1 MENSELEEATIQP
14 QNTWTG
20 TLCAYFRDFLETDFK
35 KSAAPKRNISNMDK
49 SGLRMG
55 FDIYQYPTLR
65 ESVADILNNKI
76 DLDSD
81 IQLEVGRSQHRSTLK
96 KGLLKLVKAHIDSI
110 DIADIEESKYVI
122 RHLFESKLQGD
133 KVDPDT
139 AAIEIIAGI
148 RNRLLLIIIN
158 PLLTNLNSQMK
169 METSDGLDMV
179 QTLED
184 EIGEI
189 ITNSITEKLDDAVAQ
204 ILVEKEFEIADEI
217 IEEVTN
223 LSEVYSQ
230 LIEYFET
237 FQTNDAFE
245 DLNGLTATIKIKENH
260 QLYLYIGNLTV
271 KNTSFPLLFIP
282 CEASI
287 NNSKLH
293 IKIDPHLFINKKAV
307 DYACGELTRELGR
320 PMAHHIDDRIIYLE
334 QGQRINKVAQGFL
347 DSFAHSIAF
356 GEPVDLSNP
365 IKTVATRG
373 SVKLDNRMYFAAFDQ
388 SDESL
393 LNDYESLIQLCGL
406 GEGLAFEKLIA
417 SFMSEN
423 PVSFDAELDSEWAEK
438 AFDERLVYDR
448 PVPVNEEQ
456 QKIISSLS
464 KSDCKFVSVEGPPG
478 TGKSHTITA
487 IVFNAILK
495 GKNVLVLSDKK
506 EALDVVEGKI
516 TSIIKKVRFE
526 DNVQDPILRLGKHGN
541 SFTKILSNKTIENL
555 KRGQGAASAQE
566 KPLDDDIFHREN
578 SLKSMLR
585 NYSDSQKSI
594 NLQDVAQFEENSVEL
609 GLSEDVTLTLCNNE
623 AAKQIISAIDFLCDQ
638 IDENNLTGLFE
649 KFSIDIEANKIQQ
662 FMSYCRIANN
672 FSETTEPPIGI
683 DNFRVFK
690 SENSDAFETLI
701 ADYINSRMP
710 IFGFLFK
717 RSRLLLLNARLAE
730 ITGHKNASNGQKHIE
745 ENILIHSYLKSFIA
759 EIPNEKKEDNLFVN
773 LTIQSLLD
781 GFSLDQ
787 QVIEDITESISLLNS
802 SLEEDLKLVAEGL
815 GVEYEGAH
823 EFLNKSLSE
832 AAISI
837 KIRNLETHMDN
848 FDEIADA
855 FRKVPKIDFSDQ
867 MRELELLKTKKLTN
881 AIDKSVIEFASE
893 KRNSAEKIKD
903 IIKKKQKFPSELF
916 EDLKKAFP
924 IIIAGIRD
932 YAEYVPLET
941 DLFDVVIIDEASQV
955 SIAQALPAF
964 IRAKKVIVFGDK
976 KQFSNVKTANASK
989 NTNQAYK
996 NVLRSKFVEQAGH
1009 SSADI
1014 NQLGLFDIKTSVLD
1028 FCDRLANM
1036 KIMLRKHFRGYP
1048 ELISLSSKYFYQNGL
1063 QAVKVR
1069 GKPISDVI
1077 SFDLIQ
1083 HDGLLELQG
1092 TVNEPEAE
1100 KIVQDL
1106 EAMLDEDGASDV
1118 MVITPHTDQQKLIT
1132 RKIYQHVSS
1141 SEIYEKLNL
1150 RVFTFDTCQGE
1161 EADLVIY
1168 SMVASEAVD
1177 RLRHIFPQS
1186 LNESTE
1192 VEENLR
1198 LQRLNVGFSRAKEKI
1213 RITHSKPLSEFTGS
1227 IGQSLNH
1234 YLSYLSRASAAPDP
1248 SETDPNSPMEKKVLG
1263 WLIATPIAEE
1273 LGSNF
1278 EIDAQ
1283 FEIGNYLRQ
1292 LDPTYEHPSYKVD
1305 FLLKVKYPSFTLQI
1319 VIEYDGFREHFVN
1332 RSEVNASNYMSYMR
1346 EEDVSRQM
1354 TLESYNYKFIRIN
1367 RFNSGKDPVAEL
1379 DARIRK
1385 LITMEEKDI
1394 VMPQILERM
1403 HSDEEKI
1410 KSKVAKLCSR
1420 CGLLKETEDF
1430 KDLDL
1435 KTGEGRVCKDCKNQS
1450 GTEGISRIPRR
1461 STRKSKGQE
1470 SLYFGDKIY
1479 LSCPYS
1485 EKDECKKLG
1494 GRWDRFAKKWYI
1506 HDDQDRS
1513 LFKKWL

>member
-1 MENSELEEATIQP
+1 MEHPELEEVAIQP
-14 QNTWTG
+14 QNTWTA

-65 ESVADILNNKI
+65 ESVANILNTKI
-76 DLDSD
+76 DLDAD
-81 IQLEVGRSQHRSTLK
+81 LEMEVGRKQHRSNLK

-110 DIADIEESKYVI
+110 DIADVEESKYVI

-133 KVDPDT
+133 KIDPDT

-179 QTLED
+179 QTLEN

-189 ITNSITEKLDDAVAQ
+189 ITNSIIEKLDDAIAQ
-204 ILVEKEFEIADEI
+204 ILVENEFKIADEI

-223 LSEVYSQ
+223 LSEVYAQ
-230 LIEYFET
+230 LIEYFEA
-237 FQTNDAFE
+237 FQTSDAFE

-271 KNTSFPLLFIP
+271 KNSSFPLMFIP
-282 CEASI
+282 IEAS
-287 NNSKLH
+287 NSNSKLL
-293 IKIDPHLFINKKAV
+293 IKIDPHLFINKKAI

-320 PMAHHIDDRIIYLE
+320 PIAHHIDDRIIYLE
-334 QGQRINKVAQGFL
+334 QEQQIEKVAQGIL
-347 DSFAHSIAF
+347 DSFAHSIAL
-356 GEPVDLSNP
+356 GDSVDLSNP
-365 IKTVATRG
+365 TKIAAGRG

-393 LNDYESLIQLCGL
+393 LNDYESLIQLCGS
-406 GEGLAFEKLIA
+406 GEGQAFENLIA
-417 SFMSEN
+417 SFMNEN
-423 PVSFDAELDSEWAEK
+423 PVSFDAEIDSEWIEK
-438 AFDERLVYDR
+438 AFDEKLVYDS

-516 TSIIKKVRFE
+516 TSIIKKVRF
-526 DNVQDPILRLGKHGN
+526 DDDVQDPILRLGKHGN
-541 SFTKILSNKTIENL
+541 SFTKILSNKTIDNL

-566 KPLDDDIFHREN
+566 KPLDDDIFYREN

-585 NYSDSQKSI
+585 DYSDSQKSI
-594 NLQDVAQFEENSVEL
+594 NLNDIAQFEENSVEL
-609 GLSEDVTLTLCNNE
+609 GLQEDVTSAICNNE
-623 AAKQIISAIDFLCDQ
+623 AAKQIVSSIDFLCDQ
-638 IDENNLTGLFE
+638 IDENNITNLFK
-649 KFSIDIEANKIQQ
+649 KFSIDIEANQILR
-662 FMSYCRIANN
+662 FMNYCRLANS
-672 FSETTEPPIGI
+672 FKSTTEPPTGI
-683 DNFRVFK
+683 NNYRIFK
-690 SENSDAFETLI
+690 SDNSEAFEALI
-701 ADYINSRMP
+701 TDYIDSRTP

-717 RSRLLLLNARLAE
+717 RSRLLMLNSRLAE
-730 ITGHKNASNGQKHIE
+730 ITGHKDSSNGQKYIE
-745 ENILIHSYLKSFIA
+745 ENILIHSYLKSFIS
-759 EIPNEKKEDNLFVN
+759 EITNEKKEDSLFVD
-773 LTIQSLLD
+773 LSIQSLLD
-781 GFSLDQ
+781 GFTLEQ
-787 QVIEDITESISLLNS
+787 QVIEDIIESISLLNS
-802 SLEEDLKLVAEGL
+802 SLEEDLKLVAEWL
-815 GVEYEGAH
+815 GIEFDGVQ
-823 EFLNKSLSE
+823 EFLNMSLSE
-832 AAISI
+832 PAISA
-837 KIRNLETHMDN
+837 KIRNLETHIDN
-848 FDEIADA
+848 FEEIADT
-855 FRKVPKIDFSDQ
+855 FQKVPRIDFSEQ

-881 AIDKSVIEFASE
+881 SIDKSVIDFASE

-941 DLFDVVIIDEASQV
+941 DLFDVLIIDEASQV

-976 KQFSNVKTANASK
+976 KQFSNVKTENASK

-996 NVLRSKFVEQAGH
+996 NVLRSKFIEQEGQT
-1009 SSADI
+1009 SADI

-1083 HDGLLELQG
+1083 HDGLIELQG

-1100 KIVQDL
+1100 KIIQDL
-1106 EAMLDEDGASDV
+1106 EAMLAEKIDSDV
-1118 MVITPHTDQQKLIT
+1118 MIITPHTDQQKLIT
-1132 RKIYQHVSS
+1132 RKIYQHRAS
-1141 SEIYEKLNL
+1141 SEIYERLNL

-1168 SMVASEAVD
+1168 SMVASEVID
-1177 RLRHIFPQS
+1177 RLKHIFPQS

-1213 RITHSKPLSEFTGS
+1213 KIVHSKPLSEFTGS

-1234 YLSYLSRASAAPDP
+1234 YFNYLSRASAAPDP
-1248 SETDPNSPMEKKVLG
+1248 SETDPNSPMETKVLG
-1263 WLIATPIAEE
+1263 WLIATTIAEE

-1292 LDPTYEHPSYKVD
+1292 LDSSYEHPSYKVD
-1305 FLLKVKYPSFTLQI
+1305 FLLKVKYPNFTLQI

-1332 RSEVNASNYMSYMR
+1332 RSEVNSSNYMSYMR
-1346 EEDVSRQM
+1346 EEDVSRQI
-1354 TLESYNYKFIRIN
+1354 TLESYGYKFIRIN

-1379 DARIRK
+1379 DSRIRK
-1385 LITMEEKDI
+1385 LIAMEKKDV
-1394 VMPQILERM
+1394 VMPRILEKM
-1403 HSDEEKI
+1403 HFDEEKI
-1410 KSKVAKLCSR
+1410 KFKVAKLCSR
-1420 CGLLKETEDF
+1420 CGLLKDKEDF
-1430 KDLDL
+1430 IDLDL
-1435 KTGEGRVCKDCKNQS
+1435 KTGEGRVCKDCKNLS
-1450 GTEGISRIPRR
+1450 GNEGSSRVSRR
-1461 STRKSKGQE
+1461 AKRGSKAQE
-1470 SLYFGDKIY
+1470 NLYFGDKIY

-1506 HDDQDRS
+1506 HDDQDQS